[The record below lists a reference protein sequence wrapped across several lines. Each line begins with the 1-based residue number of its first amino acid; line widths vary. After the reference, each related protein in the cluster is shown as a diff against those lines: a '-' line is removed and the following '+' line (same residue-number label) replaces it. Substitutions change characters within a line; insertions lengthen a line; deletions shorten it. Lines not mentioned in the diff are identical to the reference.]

1 MTGMTRVTVLRRRL
15 LGVAF
20 IAMLVGFVVLSIAF
34 FNKSFSTFVNV
45 TLTTDKV
52 GNQLQQRS
60 DVKVRGLIVGS
71 VERITPTAHG
81 AELTLALEPD
91 KVDVIPSNV
100 SARFLPKTL
109 FGERYVALQIPD
121 QPSVRTITN
130 GDKIDQDRSAPAI
143 EVEKALNDL
152 LPVLQAVQP
161 QKLSSTLTAISTAL
175 EGRGKP
181 LGETLSDLGEYV
193 GELTPH
199 IPQLQH
205 DLQALVKFSDTY
217 SEATPQLVQALTD
230 LTVTSKTVA
239 GQRDNLST
247 LYASLTTASTD
258 LRTFLAVNKNNLI
271 QFADTSRPTLE
282 LLAKYAPEYPCFLR
296 QMAETIPKLDTAF
309 GKGTNEPGLH
319 VTLEITV
326 NRGAYKPGQDEPRYQ
341 DKRGP
346 RCYDFKEF
354 PNPFPQHPPDGPLKD
369 GSKPP
374 AAARSAQD
382 GVLPPSLIGQVV
394 DGTFPQ
400 SAPMDFGLPNSH
412 AEQEFVAVMMAGQL
426 GVSPDDVPRWT
437 TLLAAPVFRGAEV
450 TAR

>member
-1 MTGMTRVTVLRRRL
+1 MTTLRRRL

-20 IAMLVGFVVLSIAF
+20 IAMLVGFVALSVAF
-34 FNKSFSTFVNV
+34 FNKSFSSFVNV
-45 TLTTDKV
+45 NLSTDKV

-71 VERITPTAHG
+71 VQDIRPTAHG
-81 AELTLALEPD
+81 AELTLALDPD
-91 KVDVIPSNV
+91 KVDLIPSNV
-100 SARFLPKTL
+100 TAQFLPKTL
-109 FGERYVALQIPD
+109 FGERYVALQIPQ
-121 QPSVRTITN
+121 QPSAHTLQA
-130 GDKIDQDRSAPAI
+130 GDHISQDKSTSAI

-181 LGETLSDLGEYV
+181 LGDTLAELGQYV

-217 SEATPQLVQALTD
+217 SEATPQLVQALND

-239 GQRDNLST
+239 EQKDNLST
-247 LYASLTTASTD
+247 LYGSLTTASVD
-258 LRTFLAVNKNNLI
+258 LQTFLQVNKNNLI
-271 QFADTSRPTLE
+271 RFADSSRPTLE
-282 LLAKYAPEYPCFLR
+282 VLARYAPEYPCFLR
-296 QMAETIPKLDTAF
+296 QMAESIPALDVAF

-319 VTLEITV
+319 ATLEVTV
-326 NRGAYKPGQDEPRYQ
+326 NRGAYKAGQDEPRYD

-346 RCYDFKEF
+346 RCYDFKQF

-369 GSKPP
+369 GSKSPP
-374 AAARSAQD
+374 PARSASD

-394 DGTFPQ
+394 SPQ
-400 SAPMDFGLPNSH
+400 SASMDAGLPNTE
-412 AEQEFVAVMMAGQL
+412 AEQRFVAAIMAGQL
-426 GVSPDDVPRWT
+426 DMSPDDVPTWT

-450 TAR
+450 TAK

>member
-1 MTGMTRVTVLRRRL
+1 MTTLRRRL

-20 IAMLVGFVVLSIAF
+20 IAMLVGFVALSIAF
-34 FNKSFSTFVNV
+34 FNKSFSTFVHV
-45 TLTTDKV
+45 SLTTDKV

-71 VERITPTAHG
+71 VDQITPTEHG
-81 AELTLALEPD
+81 AVLTLALDPD
-91 KVDVIPSNV
+91 KAGLIPSNV
-100 SARFLPKTL
+100 SAQFLPKTL
-109 FGERYVALQIPD
+109 FGERYVALRIPD
-121 QPSVRTITN
+121 QPSVKTLQA
-130 GDKIDQDRSAPAI
+130 GDHIEQDKSQSAI

-181 LGETLSDLGEYV
+181 LGETLSSLGEYV

-217 SEATPQLVQALTD
+217 SDAGPQLIQALND
-230 LTVTSKTVA
+230 LTVTSKTIA
-239 GQRDNLST
+239 EQRDNLNT
-247 LYASLTTASTD
+247 LYSSLTTASTD
-258 LRTFLAVNKNNLI
+258 LQTFLQANKNNLI
-271 QFADTSRPTLE
+271 QLADSSRPTLE
-282 LLAKYAPEYPCFLR
+282 LLAKYAPEYPCFLK
-296 QMAETIPKLDTAF
+296 QMADTIPKLDKAF

-319 VTLEITV
+319 ATIEITV
-326 NRGAYKPGQDEPRYQ
+326 NRGAYIAGQDEPRYE

-346 RCYDFKEF
+346 RCYDFTKF
-354 PNPFPQHPPDGPLKD
+354 PTPFPQNPPDGPLKD

-374 AAARSAQD
+374 TSSRVAQD

-394 DGTFPQ
+394 GGTAP
-400 SAPMDFGLPNSH
+400 SAAAMDAGLPNTA
-412 AEQEFVAVMMAGQL
+412 AESRFVATMMAGNL
-426 GVSPDDVPRWT
+426 GMAPDDVPTWT
-437 TLLAAPVFRGAEV
+437 AVLVAPVFRGAEV
-450 TAR
+450 TAK

>member
-1 MTGMTRVTVLRRRL
+1 MTTLKRRL

-20 IAMLVGFVVLSIAF
+20 IAMLVGFVALSIGF

-45 TLTTDKV
+45 SLTTDKV

-71 VERITPTAHG
+71 VRDIRPTAHG
-81 AELTLALEPD
+81 AELSLDIEPD
-91 KVDVIPSNV
+91 KVDLIPSNV
-100 SARFLPKTL
+100 TAQFLPKTL

-121 QPSVRTITN
+121 QPSPKALHAGDHITQ
-130 GDKIDQDRSAPAI
+130 DKSTSAI

-181 LGETLSDLGEYV
+181 LGDTLSELGQYV
-193 GELTPH
+193 GELNPH

-205 DLQALVKFSDTY
+205 DLQALAKFSDTY

-230 LTVTSKTVA
+230 LTTTSKTVA
-239 GQRDNLST
+239 EQKDNLST
-247 LYASLTTASTD
+247 LYGSLTTASID
-258 LRTFLAVNKNNLI
+258 LQTFLQVNKNNLI
-271 QFADTSRPTLE
+271 KLADTSRPTLE

-296 QMAETIPKLDTAF
+296 QMAETVPKLDVAF
-309 GKGTNEPGLH
+309 GKGTSEPGLH
-319 VTLEITV
+319 ATLEVTV
-326 NRGAYKPGQDEPRYQ
+326 NRGPYKAGQDEPRYE

-346 RCYDFKEF
+346 RCYDFQKF
-354 PNPFPQHPPDGPLKD
+354 PVPFPQHPPDGPLKD

-374 AAARSAQD
+374 PAARSAQD

-394 DGTFPQ
+394 SPQ
-400 SAPMDFGLPNSH
+400 SAAMDYGLPNTP
-412 AEQEFVAVMMAGQL
+412 AEQRFVAAMMAGPMGL
-426 GVSPDDVPRWT
+426 APDDVPTWT
-437 TLLAAPVFRGAEV
+437 TLLVAPAFRGAEV
-450 TAR
+450 TAK